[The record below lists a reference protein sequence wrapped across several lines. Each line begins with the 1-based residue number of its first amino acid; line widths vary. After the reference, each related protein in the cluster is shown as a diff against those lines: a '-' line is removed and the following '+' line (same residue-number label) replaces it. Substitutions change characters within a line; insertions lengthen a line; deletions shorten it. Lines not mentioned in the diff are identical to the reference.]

1 MLRATEEIGEI
12 EKSRV
17 REEAK
22 AEVLAAKKD
31 LRTLSKRMDQQCT
44 REVTLLTG
52 PVVVVVSSSPNIHG
66 DPWSHDTG
74 PPTPRKTKTSGDCML
89 SGGGLALAG
98 TPIAH
103 RQIGTFEAF
112 VGVDGVAAVGMAN
125 RAGGDRTGIRRI
137 PD

>member
-44 REVTLLTG
+44 REVLREK
-52 PVVVVVSSSPNIHG
+52 VSSWNASVYTGHG
-66 DPWSHDTG
+66 AYD
-74 PPTPRKTKTSGDCML
+74 
-89 SGGGLALAG
+89 
-98 TPIAH
+98 
-103 RQIGTFEAF
+103 FNF
-112 VGVDGVAAVGMAN
+112 AV
-125 RAGGDRTGIRRI
+125 IFQ
-137 PD
+137 